1 MFFHHRHAQVRRIG
15 DLFVA
20 LSTAHESCNFLFPDG
35 EPGESWQPGVRQSA
49 APIAVA
55 TQILALDEE
64 MWSRYA
70 S

>member
-1 MFFHHRHAQVRRIG
+1 MLFHHRHAQVRRIG

-20 LSTAHESCNFLFPDG
+20 LSIAHESCNFLFPDSK
-35 EPGESWQPGVRQSA
+35 PGESWQPGVRKPA

-55 TQILALDEE
+55 TRILALDQE
-64 MWSRYA
+64 MRSRHA